1 MNNEIVVYWSP
12 SVIGWEMLYEE
23 PKSIYSDIKN
33 KVNRNLHKKNSNM
46 LACPAS
52 NDVLQNVYV
61 IKSTIDDYYTLPVEY
76 LKELE
81 QLEFIAEE
89 IMLPGNKNKIAFSV
103 MRQSTLEEY
112 WDIEYNLHWV
122 FFAEEPLKMKVTSP
136 YFPHN
141 APAPGAFVTAGQMDI
156 GQWFRN
162 INLNYFVPKTA
173 TSMEFKVDDSLM
185 YLEFMTDKKIVFK
198 RFQITPLIES
208 ILQETAESPS
218 RYGTHLPLVKRYEM
232 AKKSKLRERVLTE
245 IKKNLI
251 EE

>member
-1 MNNEIVVYWSP
+1 MDNEIVVYWSP
-12 SVIGWEMLYEE
+12 SVFGWEMLYEE

-61 IKSTIDDYYTLPVEY
+61 VKSAIDDYYKLPIEY

-81 QLEFIAEE
+81 QLEFIEKE
-89 IMLPGNKNKIAFSV
+89 IQLPMNENKISFLV
-103 MRQSTLEEY
+103 PRQSILEEY
-112 WDIEYNLHWV
+112 WDIKYNLHWA

-136 YFPHN
+136 YFPHS
-141 APAPGAFVTAGQMDI
+141 APTPGAFVAAGIMDI
-156 GQWFRN
+156 GQWFRT

-173 TSMEFKVDDSLM
+173 TSMEFKVDDALL

-208 ILQETAESPS
+208 ILLETAESPV
-218 RYGTHLPLVKRYEM
+218 RYAKHLPLAKRYEM
-232 AKKSKLRERVLTE
+232 ARKSKLRERVLTE

-251 EE
+251 E